1 MGILS
6 CVYKKPPAS
15 FFLLLQLKNNYCFSG
30 KMDHHIPPGYGQEN
44 YMYGD
49 PSMVFQGNNEYNMY
63 GPGGPGG
70 RPMSPPPG
78 DEEALPS
85 NENLPTALEEVLAYK
100 EYRVRELG
108 HFGEVE
114 GVDKENKHE
123 PVAVDERR
131 EYEVVADENVPEKA
145 KNKKKKTKRHQP
157 KDEDENEQE
166 KNGKNIQEEIQY
178 DDKNPFYRQ
187 FAKVFDAFK
196 IIDEKTAKKEEEEEA
211 KKKELQRM
219 LELKKVPKFN
229 DDEDLEDEKK
239 DDDDDKPKISKR

>member
-1 MGILS
+1 MG
-6 CVYKKPPAS
+6 
-15 FFLLLQLKNNYCFSG
+15 
-30 KMDHHIPPGYGQEN
+30 
-44 YMYGD
+44 
-49 PSMVFQGNNEYNMY
+49 Y

-114 GVDKENKHE
+114 GVENKHE

-145 KNKKKKTKRHQP
+145 KNKNFKKKKKKKKTKRHQP

-166 KNGKNIQEEIQY
+166 KNGKNIEE
-178 DDKNPFYRQ
+178 
-187 FAKVFDAFK
+187 
-196 IIDEKTAKKEEEEEA
+196 
-211 KKKELQRM
+211 
-219 LELKKVPKFN
+219 
-229 DDEDLEDEKK
+229 
-239 DDDDDKPKISKR
+239 